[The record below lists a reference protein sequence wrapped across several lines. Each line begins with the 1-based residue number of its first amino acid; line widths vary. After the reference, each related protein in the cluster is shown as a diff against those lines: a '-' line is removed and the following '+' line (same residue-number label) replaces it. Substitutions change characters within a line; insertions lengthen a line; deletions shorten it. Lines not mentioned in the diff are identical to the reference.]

1 VRLPPSRAPADRYGH
16 RRQYKETSKY
26 ESAEQLSLKLAKL
39 FKSKRNEFINR
50 VRGDPLLLNPPDVP
64 LPIAYGEFGPADQSM
79 RDDLR

>member
-1 VRLPPSRAPADRYGH
+1 VRLPPSRAPTDRYGS

-26 ESAEQLSLKLAKL
+26 ESAEALASKLQKL
-39 FKSKRNEFINR
+39 FKSKRNAFINR

-64 LPIAYGEFGPADQSM
+64 LPIEYDENWPVDQSM